1 MGACNSEH
9 LQVHALQLMGVSL
22 LPFATT
28 TSPGRAKPNGVW
40 QMKAIERDSEYE
52 DPMTNISYPDDDRLS
67 FWGVP
72 YQFDCVFGPGT
83 EQAKV

>member
-1 MGACNSEH
+1 
-9 LQVHALQLMGVSL
+9 
-22 LPFATT
+22 
-28 TSPGRAKPNGVW
+28 
-40 QMKAIERDSEYE
+40 MKVIERDSEFE

-83 EQAKV
+83 DQAKVRHEKSSICSGSLLFEMRVR